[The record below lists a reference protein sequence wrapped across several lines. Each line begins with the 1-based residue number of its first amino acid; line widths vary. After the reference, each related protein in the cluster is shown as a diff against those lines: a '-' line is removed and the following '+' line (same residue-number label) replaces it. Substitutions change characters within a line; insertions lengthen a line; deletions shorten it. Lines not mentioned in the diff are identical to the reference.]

1 MVILQT
7 VISAY
12 HKKTSESTLPLMFMP
27 ETFSEHLAG
36 IGDAPHAHEPLAAH
50 AHVFEVPVLS
60 GPHVH
65 HLASELGL
73 LVHQPVTVH
82 HVAGL
87 ALVHAVTIHDVVT
100 VLHHLVTLTTEV
112 LLLIDLHPELA
123 SVLLWGEEL

>member
-1 MVILQT
+1 MKQPL
-7 VISAY
+7 
-12 HKKTSESTLPLMFMP
+12 STLQDWHLLRLE

-36 IGDAPHAHEPLAAH
+36 IGDTPHAHEPLALMPMS
-50 AHVFEVPVLS
+50 EVPVLS

-87 ALVHAVTIHDVVT
+87 ALVHAVTVHDVVT

-123 SVLLWGEEL
+123 SVLLSGEEL

>member
-1 MVILQT
+1 MKQPL
-7 VISAY
+7 
-12 HKKTSESTLPLMFMP
+12 STLQDWHLLRLE

-50 AHVFEVPVLS
+50 AHVSEVPVLS

-87 ALVHAVTIHDVVT
+87 ALVHAVTSMMLSQSSI
-100 VLHHLVTLTTEV
+100 
-112 LLLIDLHPELA
+112 I
-123 SVLLWGEEL
+123 S